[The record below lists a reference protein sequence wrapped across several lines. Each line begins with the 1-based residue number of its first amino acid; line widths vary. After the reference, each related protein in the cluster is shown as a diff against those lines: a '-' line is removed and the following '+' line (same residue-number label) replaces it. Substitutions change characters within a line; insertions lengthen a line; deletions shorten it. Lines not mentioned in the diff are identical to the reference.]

1 MEKIEKIIAEL
12 ENEPTEETL
21 DRVLLEGDI
30 SDRILL
36 YFASDCAEC
45 AWVVGGYDAK
55 KLEQTDEDLVD
66 FEEDVEFQDI
76 LRRMRLW
83 AEGCLSPQEIESLAN
98 ELHLTKKQRGS
109 IPLVAIQET
118 GYVIVTITGY
128 ARPKA
133 PKWLCEHLVWWLRLS
148 LLTDRL
154 WLAYTDE
161 CPLPTHRDFLCD
173 ELLERDP
180 LDVDLS
186 L

>member
-21 DRVLLEGDI
+21 YRILLEGDI

-36 YFASDCAEC
+36 YFISDCIEC
-45 AWVVGGYDAK
+45 SATLRVDDAK
-55 KLEQTDEDLVD
+55 KSKYTIGSTSPCAEEYIE
-66 FEEDVEFQDI
+66 FEIYLDRV
-76 LRRMRLW
+76 RTW
-83 AEGCLSPQEIESLAN
+83 AEGCLSLQELESLAD
-98 ELHLTKKQRGS
+98 EMRLTKKERGS
-109 IPLVAIQET
+109 VPLVAVENASE
-118 GYVIVTITGY
+118 VIVTLSGY

-180 LDVDLS
+180 LDVDF
-186 L
+186 

>member
-1 MEKIEKIIAEL
+1 
-12 ENEPTEETL
+12 
-21 DRVLLEGDI
+21 
-30 SDRILL
+30 
-36 YFASDCAEC
+36 
-45 AWVVGGYDAK
+45 
-55 KLEQTDEDLVD
+55 
-66 FEEDVEFQDI
+66 
-76 LRRMRLW
+76 MRLW